1 VDDEGPIN
9 DGNWGLVAVIRD
21 VVGCVV
27 AATCWLLLVLPQSDV
42 AEGQALLKG
51 ITFAN
56 DLLFCMLIVELDD
69 SNVITA
75 INEFQPQQSY
85 LGAIVE
91 DRGSFFSQISII

>member
-1 VDDEGPIN
+1 VLSQR
-9 DGNWGLVAVIRD
+9 LVGFCLCYRNLI
-21 VVGCVV
+21 
-27 AATCWLLLVLPQSDV
+27 V

-56 DLLFCMLIVELDD
+56 DLLSCMLIVELDY

-85 LGAIVE
+85 LGAIAE
-91 DRGSFFSQISII
+91 DRGSFFFQISII